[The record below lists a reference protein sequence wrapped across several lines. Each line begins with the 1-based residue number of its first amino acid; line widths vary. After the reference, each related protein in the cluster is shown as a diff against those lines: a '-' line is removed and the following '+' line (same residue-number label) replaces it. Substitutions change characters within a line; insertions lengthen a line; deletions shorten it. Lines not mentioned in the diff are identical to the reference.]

1 MTKKDIVY
9 CDAVVDGH
17 GKWLGWAARH
27 IFTGFTTAHDV
38 MSTAPMMLQRSGS
51 WWSRK
56 ICHRNAHTTSR

>member
-51 WWSRK
+51 
-56 ICHRNAHTTSR
+56 